1 MKYWSMTIQM
11 EATEQYFPVLLF
23 LMLCKVLLTFETMDE
38 IQNFNRSNES

>member
-1 MKYWSMTIQM
+1 MTIQM